1 MSTTAKDYYQVLGV
15 HRGATE
21 DEIKRAY
28 RKLAMDYHPDRNP
41 GKETWANE
49 RFKEINEAYGVLGNP
64 DRRRK
69 YDTFGT
75 TGDIADVFGSAGT
88 RTTFEDLVREFGS
101 AGLGLGFLEEIFGDI
116 LNRSGGAFSCTVS
129 SGPHGT
135 IRFGSYPFNAAR
147 MSIKKDVNYE
157 LRIAASETKEGTT
170 KLLRRK
176 GKTLEVKIPPGLKSG
191 SVLKLTDAC
200 RVTDGHPGDI
210 LVHVKIKSVIRDGI
224 VWIAKKF
231 A

>member
-1 MSTTAKDYYQVLGV
+1 MTTMAKDYYQILGV
-15 HRGATE
+15 PRVATE

-28 RKLAMDYHPDRNP
+28 RKLAMDCHPDRNP
-41 GKETWANE
+41 GKEAWANE
-49 RFKEINEAYGVLGNP
+49 KFKEINEAYGVLGNP
-64 DRRRK
+64 DKRRQ

-101 AGLGLGFLEEIFGDI
+101 AGLGLGFLEEIFGGI
-116 LNRSGGAFSCTVS
+116 LNRSGGSFSFTVS
-129 SGPHGT
+129 GHPYGD
-135 IRFGSYPFNAAR
+135 IRFGSYPFKTAW
-147 MSIKKDVNYE
+147 MGIKQDVKYE
-157 LRIAASETKEGTT
+157 LRIAASEAKKGTT

-176 GKTLEVKIPPGLKSG
+176 GKTLEVKIPPGTKSG
-191 SVLKLTDAC
+191 SVLKLNDAC

-210 LVHVKIKSVIRDGI
+210 LVHVKVKSVIRDGI
-224 VWIAKKF
+224 LWIAKKF